1 MALTTRPYAVGDV
14 VRVSPVAPVEYKGR
28 TGIVTEV
35 GPGDG
40 EYRIEFEDGDRP
52 TTGYLIAAWLIR

>member
-1 MALTTRPYAVGDV
+1 MSMQRLDADYQ
-14 VRVSPVAPVEYKGR
+14 GR
-28 TGIVTEV
+28 SGIITEI

-52 TTGYLIAAWLIR
+52 TTAYLSAAWLIR